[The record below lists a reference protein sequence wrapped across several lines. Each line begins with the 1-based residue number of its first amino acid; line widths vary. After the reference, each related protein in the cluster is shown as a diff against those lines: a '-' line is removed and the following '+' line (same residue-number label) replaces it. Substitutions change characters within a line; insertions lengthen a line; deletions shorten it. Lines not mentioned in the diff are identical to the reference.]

1 MNREQI
7 NMESEEIIVKSEEDQ
22 MYREN
27 ILDYYKNP
35 RNKKALQNAT
45 LVHRELNP
53 LCGDDITIYLHIE
66 NQKINQATF
75 LGSGCAISQASISML
90 TEKVVGKT
98 LDDVKKLTKEDI
110 TTMLGITISPGRIKC
125 VLLSLKS
132 VMKGIEEYEKEK

>member
-1 MNREQI
+1 MIHEQV
-7 NMESEEIIVKSEEDQ
+7 NMESEEIELKSEEDQ

-27 ILDYYKNP
+27 ILDYYKHP
-35 RNKKALQNAT
+35 RNKQKLSHAT
-45 LVHRELNP
+45 IMHRELNP

-66 NQKINQATF
+66 NQKIIQATF

-110 TTMLGITISPGRIKC
+110 TAMLGITISPGRIKC
-125 VLLSLKS
+125 ALLSLKA
-132 VMKGIEEYEKEK
+132 VMKGIEEYESKK